1 MIRFLLHILVSL
13 ITAAAGLLIAA
24 WLIDGVNLTPSG
36 FITAVVI
43 FAIAQGVLGPW
54 VFNLARRFASA
65 ILGGI
70 GLVTTLIAL
79 LIASAFPGGLTIDGF
94 TSWALAT
101 LVVWF
106 VTALGGWALGYFLI
120 KRRVE
125 SKRATA

>member
-13 ITAAAGLLIAA
+13 IAAAAGLLIAA
-24 WLIDGVNLTPSG
+24 WLIDGVKLTPSG

-65 ILGGI
+65 IMGGI

-79 LIASAFPGGLTIDGF
+79 LVASAFSGGLSIEGF

-106 VTALGGWALGYFLI
+106 VTALGGWILGYFLI
-120 KRRVE
+120 NRRVDK
-125 SKRATA
+125 KRASV